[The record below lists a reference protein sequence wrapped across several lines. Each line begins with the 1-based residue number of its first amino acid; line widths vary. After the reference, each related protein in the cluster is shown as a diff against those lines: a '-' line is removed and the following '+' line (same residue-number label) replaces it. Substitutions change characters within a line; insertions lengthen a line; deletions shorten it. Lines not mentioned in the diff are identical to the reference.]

1 MEFSPAEQAV
11 LRFVG
16 HWALFGFRPE
26 SVGGPKHYRVRRLS
40 ATMALAALLFYALV
54 AFAVVA
60 AGSFVG
66 ATLALQV
73 YHGDTSVSLDG
84 FVRRFNNDTR

>member
-1 MEFSPAEQAV
+1 
-11 LRFVG
+11 
-16 HWALFGFRPE
+16 
-26 SVGGPKHYRVRRLS
+26 
-40 ATMALAALLFYALV
+40 MALAALLFYALV